1 MLQCCL
7 CTAIGAAHICRVYL
21 GAASTTPPPPPPRC
35 SLLTSLLLLS
45 SAAPAAFPIVAQP
58 ALPLSAHP
66 FDQYLVLGELLDGD
80 SEARCCLRSKFGFA
94 DVLLESLGGLVS
106 RSQVKYRDSCS
117 PSINKVSTKYFH
129 KVMKDIDPPTPHHLN
144 QSSDNRILQ
153 ISVFDGRLSP
163 KRIKTLLVVQF
174 VQKRC
179 QDDFLIV
186 DLCNI

>member
-66 FDQYLVLGELLDGD
+66 FDQYLVLGEQLDGD
-80 SEARCCLRSKFGFA
+80 SEARCCLRSKFGFS
-94 DVLLESLGGLVS
+94 DVVLESLGGQVS
-106 RSQVKYRDSCS
+106 PSSVKYRDSCS
-117 PSINKVSTKYFH
+117 PSINKVSTRYYH
-129 KVMKDIDPPTPHHLN
+129 KAMKDQDPLPPTHLN
-144 QSSDNRILQ
+144 
-153 ISVFDGRLSP
+153 
-163 KRIKTLLVVQF
+163 
-174 VQKRC
+174 
-179 QDDFLIV
+179 
-186 DLCNI
+186 